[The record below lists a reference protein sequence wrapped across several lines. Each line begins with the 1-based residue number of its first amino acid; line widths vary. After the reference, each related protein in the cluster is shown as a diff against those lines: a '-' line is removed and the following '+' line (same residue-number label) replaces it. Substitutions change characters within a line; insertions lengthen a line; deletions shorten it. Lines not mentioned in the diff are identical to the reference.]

1 MEINSPSTASEYSA
15 GNLRE
20 GNLDSKVLLRGRE
33 GSLNNLR
40 LSFET
45 AKGSWSTPRHRHN
58 FDQIRLPISGVVEY
72 GSALPTLPAGV
83 VAYFPES
90 VRYGPQVRHDESLT
104 LTLQFGGAS
113 ANGFLSPEERGRGFQ
128 ELKQKGKF
136 EGGVF
141 SYTDDKG
148 QRHNQ
153 DAYEAVW
160 EYMRGRKMVYE
171 APRYGSQVVMDPA
184 AFQWVRDEHQSG
196 VSKKVIGVFTE
207 RQVMISCIRIEPG
220 AKFQL
225 SRYPAPQVLFVV
237 DGSVSHQG
245 KLHAQHTAFGIE
257 TGEGPHAFSGVE
269 PNQLL
274 LVQLPIFSADEHAAF
289 EKGSTTDAV

>member
-1 MEINSPSTASEYSA
+1 MEINSPSTASDYSA

-20 GNLDSKVLLRGRE
+20 GNLASKVLLRGRE

-58 FDQIRLPISGVVEY
+58 FDQIRLPISGIVEY
-72 GSALPTLPAGV
+72 GAALPTLPSGV

-113 ANGFLSPEERGRGFQ
+113 SNGFLSPEERGRGFE

-136 EGGVF
+136 ESGVF
-141 SYTDDKG
+141 SYTDEKG
-148 QRHNQ
+148 QLHNQ

-160 EYMRGRKMVYE
+160 EHMRQRKMVYE
-171 APRYGSQVVMDPA
+171 TPRYTSQVVMDPA
-184 AFQWVRDEHQSG
+184 AFQWANDKDQPG
-196 VSKKVIGVFTE
+196 VSKKTVGVFTE
-207 RQVMISCIRIEPG
+207 RLATISYIRIEPG
-220 AKFQL
+220 KKFQL
-225 SRYPAPQVLFVV
+225 SEYPSPQVLFVIH
-237 DGSVSHQG
+237 GSVSHQG
-245 KLHAQHTAFGIE
+245 KTHSKHTAFG
-257 TGEGPHAFSGVE
+257 TDAGEGSHEFVGVE
-269 PNQLL
+269 PNELL
-274 LVQLPIFSADEHAAF
+274 LIQLPVFSSEEHAAF
-289 EKGSTTDAV
+289 EKISTA